1 MKNQMLLTLAVFA
14 ATLFVSC
21 RKNAEE
27 IVALLSDSEAAEIVE
42 TAVAERSA
50 GAAMPAVDMTK
61 LVESWLEN
69 CGVPGDTTLQR
80 AKTTGPVT
88 YNYTFDMDW
97 LVQCN
102 NLNVPT
108 AATVDIAGNGSFSTQ
123 RWAGS
128 DATTGE
134 LSITGLNPQAPDY
147 IVNGAYTLEGDV
159 TGSLRNANP
168 TLNCTTTLNL
178 SDLAIRK
185 SDRLIAGGTG
195 TATVVVT
202 NGKGRSETLN
212 GALVFNGDG
221 TVTVTVNGHTHTF
234 PIQ

>member
-1 MKNQMLLTLAVFA
+1 MKNQMLLALAAFVA
-14 ATLFVSC
+14 ILFVSC

-27 IVALLSDSEAAEIVE
+27 IMALLSESEAAEIVE

-69 CGVPGDTTLQR
+69 CGIPGDTTLQR

-88 YNYTFDMDW
+88 YNYTFDLDW

-102 NLNVPT
+102 NLNIPT
-108 AATVDIAGNGSFSTQ
+108 SAAVNVAGNGSFSTQ
-123 RWAGS
+123 RWSGS

-134 LSITGLNPQAPDY
+134 LSLTGLNPQAPDY
-147 IVNGAYTLEGDV
+147 IVNGAYTLEGNI
-159 TGSLRNANP
+159 TGSLRNGNP

-178 SDLAIRK
+178 INLTIRK
-185 SDRLIAGGTG
+185 TDHHITGGSG
-195 TATVVVT
+195 TATVVAT
-202 NGKGRSETLN
+202 NGKGQSETLN
-212 GALVFNGDG
+212 ATLVFNGDG
-221 TVTVTVNGHTHTF
+221 TVTVSVNGHTHTF